1 MAKTADLHLHTNYS
15 DGTDTPRRVVELA
28 KAANLSVISIT
39 DHDILASY
47 PESKAASDELGLEL
61 IPGLEMS
68 ASSQGQE
75 VHILG
80 LFITLEH
87 APLLHL
93 LTEQR
98 TRRTGRLKQMIAK
111 LCQLGLTLTED
122 EVFSLAKNDGAVGR
136 PHVAQAM
143 VHRGYV
149 KTAREAFDRYIGNE
163 GAAFIAG
170 SSLSPK
176 AAIEAIRG
184 AGGIPSL
191 AHPCFLKDAAL
202 IEQMAR
208 DGLVALEVY
217 HSSHKPDMVKRYE
230 ELADRLGLLRTG
242 GSDYHGN
249 NKEGAPVG
257 SIPVSYELVEALKR
271 WKAAQPTAA

>member
-1 MAKTADLHLHTNYS
+1 MPKTADLHLHTNYS
-15 DGTDTPRRVVELA
+15 DGTDTPRRVMELA
-28 KAANLSVISIT
+28 KAAGLSAVSVT

-47 PESKAASDELGLEL
+47 PEAKAAADELGLEL

-68 ASSQGQE
+68 SSHQGQE

-80 LFITLEH
+80 LFIDLQH
-87 APLLHL
+87 AGFNQL

-98 TRRTGRLKQMIAK
+98 TRRIGRLKQMIAK
-111 LCQLGLTLTED
+111 LCQLGLPVTEE

-170 SSLSPK
+170 SSLPPK
-176 AAIEAIRG
+176 TAIEAIRG

-191 AHPCFLKDAAL
+191 AHPCFLKDVAL
-202 IEQMAR
+202 IEQMTR

-217 HSSHKPDMVKRYE
+217 HSSHKPDLVKKYE
-230 ELADRLGLLRTG
+230 QLADRLGLLRTG

-249 NKEGAPVG
+249 NKEGGLVG
-257 SIPVSYELVEALKR
+257 SVIVPYELVEALKR
-271 WKAAQPTAA
+271 WKAAQPAAA